1 MSRLICKFQV
11 VGPVQTNCY
20 FLYREDTKDCV
31 IVDPGDEAKRIKK
44 FIEDQELHPVAIL
57 LTHGH
62 FDHVMAVDSVRAAYH
77 IPVYAAE
84 AEKETM
90 QDASINLSI
99 NMGGAMLS
107 VEADHWLKDGETIT
121 LLDQEVRC
129 ILTPGHTVG
138 GMCFYFPKAG
148 MLFSGDTLFQES
160 VGRTDFPGGSL
171 TYFLPENRS
180 AGLIFREEVCQRSCG
195 RSVKN
200 YLFFRMPCRCIRGM
214 DL

>member
-1 MSRLICKFQV
+1 
-11 VGPVQTNCY
+11 
-20 FLYREDTKDCV
+20 
-31 IVDPGDEAKRIKK
+31 
-44 FIEDQELHPVAIL
+44 
-57 LTHGH
+57 
-62 FDHVMAVDSVRAAYH
+62 
-77 IPVYAAE
+77 
-84 AEKETM
+84 
-90 QDASINLSI
+90 
-99 NMGGAMLS
+99 MLS
-107 VEADHWLKDGETIT
+107 VESDHWLKDGETIT

-148 MLFSGDTLFQES
+148 NAFFPEIHFS
-160 VGRTDFPGGSL
+160 R
-171 TYFLPENRS
+171 NRS

>member
-1 MSRLICKFQV
+1 MAPLKVEQYV

-62 FDHVMAVDSVRAAYH
+62 FDHVMAVDSVRTAYH

-129 ILTPGHTVG
+129 ILTPGHTAVCVFIFLRRE
-138 GMCFYFPKAG
+138 CFFPEIH
-148 MLFSGDTLFQES
+148 FS
-160 VGRTDFPGGSL
+160 R
-171 TYFLPENRS
+171 NRS

>member
-1 MSRLICKFQV
+1 M
-11 VGPVQTNCY
+11 
-20 FLYREDTKDCV
+20 
-31 IVDPGDEAKRIKK
+31 
-44 FIEDQELHPVAIL
+44 
-57 LTHGH
+57 
-62 FDHVMAVDSVRAAYH
+62 
-77 IPVYAAE
+77 
-84 AEKETM
+84 
-90 QDASINLSI
+90 
-99 NMGGAMLS
+99 S

-160 VGRTDFPGGSL
+160 VGRTDFPGGSMSDD
-171 TYFLPENRS
+171 R
-180 AGLIFREEVCQRSCG
+180 AG

-200 YLFFRMPCRCIRGM
+200 YLFFRMRAGVSWGM